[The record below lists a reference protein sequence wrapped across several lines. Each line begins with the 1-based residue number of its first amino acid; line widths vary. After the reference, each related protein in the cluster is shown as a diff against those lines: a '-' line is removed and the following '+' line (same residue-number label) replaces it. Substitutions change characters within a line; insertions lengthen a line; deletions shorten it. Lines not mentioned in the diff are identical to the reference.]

1 MFSKVVLL
9 LKNKIAIAVA
19 GAILVA
25 LVGSTAALAATGT
38 PLPLIS
44 QGHPQQTQH
53 QGNGAANDQ
62 GKSQD
67 DDKNDTGHQAAGA
80 ISSIDAGHNSFVVA
94 DEHGKDVT
102 IAVNAQTMFVD
113 GLHSFADLKVGMRV
127 EVKGNLQADGTL
139 TATRIEGENNTS
151 GDDHGD
157 ANTSD
162 GSSNNTGTGSDDGH
176 SGSSSPD
183 SGSGSHSDNTST
195 PHP

>member
-1 MFSKVVLL
+1 MLSKVALM

-44 QGHPQQTQH
+44 QGHQQQSQH
-53 QGNGAANDQ
+53 QGNGAANDH
-62 GKSQD
+62 GKPQD
-67 DDKNDTGHQAAGA
+67 SGTNTSVTDDKNDTSHQAAGA

-102 IAVNAQTMFVD
+102 IVVNAQTEFAD
-113 GLHSFADLKVGMRV
+113 GLHNFTDLKVGMRV
-127 EVKGNLQADGTL
+127 EVKGNLQTDGTV
-139 TATRIEGENNTS
+139 TAASIEGENNAS

-162 GSSNNTGTGSDDGH
+162 GSSNT
-176 SGSSSPD
+176 
-183 SGSGSHSDNTST
+183 SGSGSHDGQSGSGSSDSDST
-195 PHP
+195 PHI